1 MVNSGYSH
9 LSIPTFIYIAIAY
22 FAKQLTC
29 IIEIFN
35 LAMWLV
41 RIQFIL
47 KISKHNF
54 DTRHCLK
61 FSLHEDRPV
70 PNEA

>member
-9 LSIPTFIYIAIAY
+9 LSIATFIYIAIAY

-41 RIQFIL
+41 RIQFI
-47 KISKHNF
+47 
-54 DTRHCLK
+54 
-61 FSLHEDRPV
+61 
-70 PNEA
+70 